1 MPEIADL
8 RQALIDVGRRFDARG
23 WVAAGGGNFS
33 ARLDARTALVTASGP
48 HKGLLTPGDFVA
60 VDIDS
65 GTCNAGKPSYETGLH
80 LAVYR
85 RLPDV
90 GAVLHTH
97 GPAATRI
104 SRRDGKNVVLRG
116 YEVQKA
122 LPGAP
127 DPARTCT
134 VPVFDN
140 DQDIARLAGR
150 LETRLRSEPLLAGCL
165 IAGHGLY
172 AWGTTVAQARN
183 RVEALEFMFQC
194 ELDEEQVKP

>member
-1 MPEIADL
+1 MPDTTAL
-8 RQALIDVGRRFDARG
+8 RQALIDAGRRFDARG
-23 WVAAGGGNFS
+23 WVDAGGGNFS
-33 ARLDARTALVTASGP
+33 ARLDAHTALVTASGR
-48 HKGLLTPGDFVA
+48 HKGLLAPGDFVS
-60 VDIDS
+60 VDIAS
-65 GTCNAGKPSYETGLH
+65 GRCTDGRPSYETDLH

-85 RLPDV
+85 RLPEV
-90 GAVLHTH
+90 EAVLHVH
-97 GPAATRI
+97 GAASTRI
-104 SRRDGKNVVLRG
+104 SRCRATVVLQG

-127 DPARTCT
+127 DPACTCT

-150 LETRLRSEPLLAGCL
+150 LEMRLRSAPLLAGCL

-172 AWGTTVAQARN
+172 AWGATVAQARD

-194 ELDEEQVKP
+194 ELDEKQVKP